1 MGLLNICSRQQGDKD
16 ATHVEDHGTEEE
28 WIDGHAEAR
37 WEIHGEWVTL
47 LADECRKAQ
56 HAARQVSLDL
66 AEVTY
71 IDDHG
76 LRVMQS
82 LSPEQVRVIN
92 CPAFVAELLGQRG

>member
-1 MGLLNICSRQQGDKD
+1 MLKITAQRKNGSTVTLKLTGK
-16 ATHVEDHGTEEE
+16 
-28 WIDGHAEAR
+28 
-37 WEIHGEWVTL
+37 IHGEWVAL

-56 HAARQVSLDL
+56 YAAKQVALDL

>member
-1 MGLLNICSRQQGDKD
+1 MLKITAQRKNGAMVILKLTGK
-16 ATHVEDHGTEEE
+16 
-28 WIDGHAEAR
+28 
-37 WEIHGEWVTL
+37 IHGEWVAL

-56 HAARQVSLDL
+56 RAAKQVALDL

-71 IDDHG
+71 IDDRG

-82 LSPEQVRVIN
+82 LSPEQIRVIN